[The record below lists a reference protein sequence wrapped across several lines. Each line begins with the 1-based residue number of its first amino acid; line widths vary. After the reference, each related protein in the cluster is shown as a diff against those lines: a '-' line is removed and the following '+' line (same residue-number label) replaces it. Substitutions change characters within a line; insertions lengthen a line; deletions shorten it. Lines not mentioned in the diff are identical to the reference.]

1 MNVRIEF
8 NTDNDAFSNC
18 AMDESRNVILQAMQA
33 MINQFGYSGFDLNEF
48 SYALHD
54 SNGNRVGQVTISE

>member
-8 NTDNDAFSNC
+8 NTDNDAFSSC
-18 AMDESRNVILQAMQA
+18 AMDETRRVILEAMQSL
-33 MINQFGYSGFDLNEF
+33 INQFGYNGFTMREF